1 MSSNS
6 TERNQSAADIEKAEQ
21 AALAKTTP
29 DEPLAVGGGPL
40 LLEISN
46 EVRFVVARLQQIFL
60 TRALGLS
67 QVGRYLYCRENKGAK
82 HAGRL
87 G

>member
-46 EVRFVVARLQQIFL
+46 EVRFVVARLQQIFSHARVRSVAS
-60 TRALGLS
+60 RAVFILS
-67 QVGRYLYCRENKGAK
+67 
-82 HAGRL
+82 
-87 G
+87 